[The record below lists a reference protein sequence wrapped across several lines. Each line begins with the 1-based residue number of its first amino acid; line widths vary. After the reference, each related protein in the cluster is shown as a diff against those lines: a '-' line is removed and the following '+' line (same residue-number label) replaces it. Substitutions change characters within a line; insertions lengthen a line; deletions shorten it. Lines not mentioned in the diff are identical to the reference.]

1 MEKYIETLKK
11 LGINTTSVH
20 WVAKFKYQREKA
32 QKALEKLFE
41 SSGISYAK
49 PKQICKV
56 DGCFNPLHYVQPIE
70 EDLVP
75 SSLDEVVEL
84 TEMINVNELKDL
96 GFDDYLELFNKDNP
110 LPAKRKD
117 FFIACNRKLR
127 RKNLPPLPESLL
139 WEKDDENL

>member
-41 SSGISYAK
+41 ANGIGYEK
-49 PKQICKV
+49 PVQICKV
-56 DGCFNPLHYVQPIE
+56 DGCFNPLHYMQPIGK
-70 EDLVP
+70 DLVP

-84 TEMINVNELKDL
+84 TEMVNVNELKDL

-139 WEKDDENL
+139 WEKDND